1 MDKKALTFFSRAG
14 SRLVNLN
21 KAAKMSFAC
30 DIVQQV
36 TPVVALKPD
45 PQIRDRVTRNFG
57 MECAVLL
64 SDSGNTKEERN
75 CHENSFHKKQR
86 RP

>member
-1 MDKKALTFFSRAG
+1 MEKKALTFFSRAG

-36 TPVVALKPD
+36 TPVVAL
-45 PQIRDRVTRNFG
+45 
-57 MECAVLL
+57 
-64 SDSGNTKEERN
+64 
-75 CHENSFHKKQR
+75 
-86 RP
+86 